1 MAASCSE
8 TTDVGTR
15 GPAPARSGDHSRARD
30 ANRPSRNQGDLT
42 TGVHLEATIPDADPD
57 WGKVA
62 STIWESFHNSGQV
75 EFWQETDWAL
85 AYWVCVQVDRHDK
98 APLARGAAQNMTT
111 ILQAMTSLMMT
122 EAERRRAR
130 IELERP
136 KPTEVP
142 RHELAVADIRSKLG
156 VAPDAE

>member
-1 MAASCSE
+1 M
-8 TTDVGTR
+8 
-15 GPAPARSGDHSRARD
+15 
-30 ANRPSRNQGDLT
+30 
-42 TGVHLEATIPDADPD
+42 HLEAEIPEADPD

-62 STIWESFHNSGQV
+62 NTIWDSFHNSGQV

-98 APLARGAAQNMTT
+98 NPNMRGAAQNMTT
-111 ILQAMTSLMMT
+111 ILQALTSLMMT

-136 KPTEVP
+136 KPQEVP
-142 RHELAVADIRSKLG
+142 EHLAAVADLKDRLG
-156 VAPDAE
+156 G